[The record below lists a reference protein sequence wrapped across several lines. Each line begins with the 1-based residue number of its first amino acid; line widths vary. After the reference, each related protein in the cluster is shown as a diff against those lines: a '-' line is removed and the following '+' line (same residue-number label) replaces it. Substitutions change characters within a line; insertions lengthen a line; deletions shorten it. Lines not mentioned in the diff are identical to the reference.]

1 MSPKEQLIYGLWVVQ
16 PVLQSAVAIAM
27 IRRKLYRTFPF
38 FFSYVVCQIASFCIL
53 FPIYR
58 ANWCAGYFYA
68 FWISAAVSVALGF
81 KVIHEVFLDIFHPY
95 HTLKDLGAVLFKWA
109 ALVMLL
115 VAGVISAS
123 SQSGSDGPLTHAVLT
138 LQRSMRVVQC
148 GLVCFLIVFS
158 KYLGI
163 SWRQRS
169 FGIAVGF
176 GSFATVEL
184 SVLALSAGGY
194 LSNDNMNIVNMVA
207 YDCAI
212 IAWFAYAVA
221 TSVSRESSFTLL
233 KSQRWEQSLSD
244 IQYPVPADSLIP
256 MFEGMVER
264 ALSRSSHRSVL
275 APVSQPLSTASISN
289 APALKYFSGVTSAG
303 KI

>member
-1 MSPKEQLIYGLWVVQ
+1 MSPREQLVYGLWFIQPILESVV
-16 PVLQSAVAIAM
+16 LIAM
-27 IRRKLYRTFPF
+27 FRRKVYRTSPF
-38 FFSYVVCQIASFCIL
+38 FFSYIASQIATFCIL

-58 ANWCAGYFYA
+58 ANWCQAYFYA
-68 FWISAAVSVALGF
+68 FWITSAVSVALGF

-95 HTLKDLGAVLFKWA
+95 HTLKDLGAVLFKWS

-123 SQSGSDGPLTHAVLT
+123 SQAGADGPLAHAVVT

-169 FGIAVGF
+169 FGIAIGF
-176 GSFATVEL
+176 GSFATVDL
-184 SVLALSAGGY
+184 GVLALNAGGY
-194 LSNDNMNIVNMVA
+194 LSRENMNVVNMAA
-207 YDCAI
+207 YGCAI
-212 IAWFAYAVA
+212 IVWLVYAVMA
-221 TSVSRESSFTLL
+221 SVSRESSVTLL
-233 KSQRWEQSLSD
+233 KSQRWEQGLAD
-244 IQYPVPADSLIP
+244 IQCPVPADSLIP

-264 ALSRSSHRSVL
+264 ALSRSSYCSTVVH
-275 APVSQPLSTASISN
+275 APVAQQLSPQLHSS
-289 APALKYFSGVTSAG
+289 APSEYFSAVAS